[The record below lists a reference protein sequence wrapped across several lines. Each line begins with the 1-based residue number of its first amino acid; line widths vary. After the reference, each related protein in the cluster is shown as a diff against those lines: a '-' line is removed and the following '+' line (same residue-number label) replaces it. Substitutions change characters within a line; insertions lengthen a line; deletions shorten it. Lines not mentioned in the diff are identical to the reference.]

1 MGKKEKPRFLDYLNA
16 VKKADREREI
26 AQHGKL
32 ISTRPL
38 RIVKSKKVYDR
49 KRDKRDCSNYND
61 GSLFFYFPTFC
72 ITISPSRMGKSTFS
86 TRGSL
91 WTISLNC

>member
-1 MGKKEKPRFLDYLNA
+1 MGKTAKPSFREYLNA

-26 AQHGKL
+26 AAHGKL

-49 KRDKRDCSNYND
+49 NRKKRDCSNYD
-61 GSLFFYFPTFC
+61 DSLSFFAPVFLFSRFSAKSKTTFVYY
-72 ITISPSRMGKSTFS
+72 
-86 TRGSL
+86 
-91 WTISLNC
+91 

>member
-1 MGKKEKPRFLDYLNA
+1 MGKTEKPTFLDYLNA

-38 RIVKSKKVYDR
+38 RITKSKKVYDR
-49 KRDKRDCSNYND
+49 NRKKRDCSYND
-61 GSLFFYFPTFC
+61 DSLFFFASVSHQCRLAQSRTNEAA
-72 ITISPSRMGKSTFS
+72 ISG
-86 TRGSL
+86 
-91 WTISLNC
+91 

>member
-49 KRDKRDCSNYND
+49 KRDKRDCSKFND
-61 GSLFFYFPTFC
+61 GSLFFFVGGMNKGNVNEKCKLKHFQPV
-72 ITISPSRMGKSTFS
+72 K
-86 TRGSL
+86 L
-91 WTISLNC
+91 

>member
-1 MGKKEKPRFLDYLNA
+1 MLKGEPFIFPYIDYLCARNHKKHTDMGKTEKPTFLDYLNA

-49 KRDKRDCSNYND
+49 NRYKKRDCSNYD
-61 GSLFFYFPTFC
+61 DSLFFIVCY
-72 ITISPSRMGKSTFS
+72 
-86 TRGSL
+86 
-91 WTISLNC
+91 

>member
-1 MGKKEKPRFLDYLNA
+1 MGKKEKPTFLDYLNA

-38 RIVKSKKVYDR
+38 RIVKSKKVYAR
-49 KRDKRDCSNYND
+49 KRDKRDCSYND
-61 GSLFFYFPTFC
+61 GSLFFLSNRQTDIVFPYLRTK
-72 ITISPSRMGKSTFS
+72 IAD
-86 TRGSL
+86 
-91 WTISLNC
+91 

>member
-1 MGKKEKPRFLDYLNA
+1 MGKKEKPKFLDYLNA

-49 KRDKRDCSNYND
+49 KRDKRDCSKYND
-61 GSLFFYFPTFC
+61 GSLFFLWPSDTNINPKTKICFTFV
-72 ITISPSRMGKSTFS
+72 
-86 TRGSL
+86 
-91 WTISLNC
+91 

>member
-1 MGKKEKPRFLDYLNA
+1 MGKKEKPKFLDYLNA

-61 GSLFFYFPTFC
+61 GSLFFFVPESKIFQTC
-72 ITISPSRMGKSTFS
+72 ARV
-86 TRGSL
+86 SL
-91 WTISLNC
+91 TLHLFFAP

>member
-1 MGKKEKPRFLDYLNA
+1 MGKKEKPKFLDYLNA

-61 GSLFFYFPTFC
+61 GSLFFLCLRARFFKPVRGFRSPC
-72 ITISPSRMGKSTFS
+72 IFS
-86 TRGSL
+86 LPREH
-91 WTISLNC
+91 

>member
-1 MGKKEKPRFLDYLNA
+1 MGKKEKPKFLDYLNA

-49 KRDKRDCSNYND
+49 KRDKRDCSKYND
-61 GSLFFYFPTFC
+61 GSLFFCGLLTGIKPKTKNCFTFVLRVDKMRRL
-72 ITISPSRMGKSTFS
+72 TI
-86 TRGSL
+86 
-91 WTISLNC
+91 I

>member
-1 MGKKEKPRFLDYLNA
+1 MGKKEKPKFLDYLNA

-26 AQHGKL
+26 AQHGKQ

-49 KRDKRDCSNYND
+49 NRYKKRGCSSYD
-61 GSLFFYFPTFC
+61 DSLSFFLRKTKFAV
-72 ITISPSRMGKSTFS
+72 
-86 TRGSL
+86 
-91 WTISLNC
+91 

>member
-1 MGKKEKPRFLDYLNA
+1 MGKKEKPKFLDYLNA

-49 KRDKRDCSNYND
+49 KRDRRDCSNYND
-61 GSLFFYFPTFC
+61 GSLFFC
-72 ITISPSRMGKSTFS
+72 GSEERMIAWCSQFARLFLVTSNSVFH
-86 TRGSL
+86 
-91 WTISLNC
+91 

>member
-1 MGKKEKPRFLDYLNA
+1 MGKKEKPSFLDYLNA

-49 KRDKRDCSNYND
+49 KRDKRDCSYND
-61 GSLFFYFPTFC
+61 GSLFFLHNHQTGVSSFLIFAPKY
-72 ITISPSRMGKSTFS
+72 RN
-86 TRGSL
+86 R
-91 WTISLNC
+91 

>member
-49 KRDKRDCSNYND
+49 KRDKRDCSNTTMAV
-61 GSLFFYFPTFC
+61 SFFIPQPSA
-72 ITISPSRMGKSTFS
+72 SPSAHP
-86 TRGSL
+86 
-91 WTISLNC
+91 